1 MLISEQLHNIIRT
14 IQNQCTTGEQ
24 MDVLSYFMSD
34 SRKITDFVFVDKG
47 ESDDTVRFFNSKV
60 SKNDVVYTLP
70 NPTVVGLDH
79 EIYQPTLKAIKAES
93 VDLDAYRL
101 VKSKIMQNSLAART
115 KFKIV
120 AEYVAGGQYDREYKV
135 IRLASVDAATPFEV
149 LHADSKVNTA
159 LRPVIENG
167 LLEGIT
173 IKPTEIKFG
182 RFLTKVLT
190 ELKKDNSY
198 INFNAKDIETFVN
211 LYKAHNAFDRN
222 AFEYFKVVEGEEI
235 KKWYL
240 ASTYAN
246 GCGTLNNSCMRLDK
260 CQDFFDIYTNPDN
273 KVKMLILTDTEDKL
287 VGRCLLWETEQ
298 GKYMDRVYA
307 NDHIQNLFKKWAEGN
322 EYDLTHYKNSQS
334 NDKGLTVKIKVNFN
348 KLFPYLDSFRFMTF
362 DQKDQNNT
370 ATLSTQEPTIDRDRV
385 RYFLLNETDGR
396 FQLRN

>member
-1 MLISEQLHNIIRT
+1 MLISEQLHNIIRI

-47 ESDDTVRFFNSKV
+47 DSDDTVRFFNNKV

-79 EIYQPTLKAIKAES
+79 EIYQTTLKAIKEE
-93 VDLDAYRL
+93 VGGDLEAYRL
-101 VKSKIMQNSLAART
+101 VKSKINQNTGNINRT

-120 AEYVAGGQYDREYKV
+120 AEYVAGGQYDREYKI
-135 IRLASVDAATPFEV
+135 IRLASIDATIPFEI
-149 LHADSKVNTA
+149 LHADSKNST
-159 LRPVIENG
+159 LRPAIEDG
-167 LLEGIT
+167 LLEGIK
-173 IKPTEIKFG
+173 IKPSEIKFG

-190 ELKKDNSY
+190 ELKKDNKY

-273 KVKMLILTDTEDKL
+273 KVKMLILTNTEDKL
-287 VGRCLLWETEQ
+287 VGRCLLWETEK

-307 NDHIQNLFKKWAEGN
+307 NDHIQNLFKKWAEEN
-322 EYDLTHYKNSQS
+322 DYNLTHYRNSQS
-334 NDKGLTVKIKVNFN
+334 NEQLTTKIKVDFN
-348 KLFPYLDSFRFMTF
+348 KPFPYLDSFRFMTF
-362 DQKDQNNT
+362 DEKDQKNT
-370 ATLSTQEPTIDRDRV
+370 ATLHTQEPGR
-385 RYFLLNETDGR
+385 RYFLLNETNGSL
-396 FQLRN
+396 QLRN